1 MDSPFTR
8 RNSLDENFNN
18 NNNDND
24 RIINSSIEYMR
35 LLVNVSNQHENNN
48 RQYISL
54 LDRIVTMG
62 FHTHLNTLRY
72 RNNPNT
78 ESPQNNRRSYAEN
91 VPVSS
96 MGSQSTVDSMNE
108 PIESI
113 NLVTPITSPIP
124 PRRQSRRTVL
134 NPNTGRQYNMFGNT
148 RRRTTEETPIL
159 PNPFYN
165 LFSQTF
171 EDVINR
177 PTEDQISNSST
188 IILYDFNTWTYN
200 SRTCPIG
207 LTDFEDGDEIR
218 ILNVCGHYFNKN
230 NIDRWFTS
238 NINCP
243 LCRHDIREYN
253 VTPRDIS
260 GDEVNIIRDI
270 SGDEVNIIRDISGDR
285 VTTSTD
291 ELNDI
296 NTEEQNNILN
306 RLTNQLHHLNTN
318 DSINLTSLSILFN
331 LDRDTDISNNNF

>member
-18 NNNDND
+18 NND
-24 RIINSSIEYMR
+24 RILNSSIEYMR

-96 MGSQSTVDSMNE
+96 MGSQQTVDSMNE

-113 NLVTPITSPIP
+113 NIPTPVTSPIP

-134 NPNTGRQYNMFGNT
+134 NSNTGRQYNIFGNP
-148 RRRTTEETPIL
+148 RRRITEETPIL

-165 LFSQTF
+165 IFSQTF
-171 EDVINR
+171 EDVIIR
-177 PTEDQISNSST
+177 PTENQISNAST
-188 IILYDFNTWTYN
+188 IILYDYNTWTYN

-207 LTDFEDGDEIR
+207 LTEFEDGDEIR
-218 ILNVCGHYFNKN
+218 ILNVCGHYYNKN
-230 NIDRWFTS
+230 NIDRWFSS

-243 LCRHDIREYN
+243 ICRHDIREDN
-253 VTPRDIS
+253 IIPRDLSGDEVNILRDIS
-260 GDEVNIIRDI
+260 GDEVNILRDI
-270 SGDEVNIIRDISGDR
+270 SGDEVNNL
-285 VTTSTD
+285 TD
-291 ELNDI
+291 ELYDI
-296 NTEEQNNILN
+296 NVEEQNNIIN
-306 RLTNQLHHLNTN
+306 SLTNQLNHLNTN
-318 DSINLTSLSILFN
+318 DSTNLTSLSILFN
-331 LDRDTDISNNNF
+331 LSRENDISNNNF